1 MESPLIQEIYEEGKL
16 EGTQERQREILL
28 MLLQTK
34 FGDLP
39 QSVNA
44 RIRRLRSEN
53 TLNRLFKQIVTAN
66 SLEEIGF
73 K

>member
-1 MESPLIQEIYEEGKL
+1 MESPLIQEIYEEGKSNDK
-16 EGTQERQREILL
+16 REVLL

-39 QSVNA
+39 QSINA
-44 RIRRLRSEN
+44 RIRRLRSEKAF
-53 TLNRLFKQIVTAN
+53 NRLLKQVLTAN
-66 SLEEIGF
+66 SLGELGF